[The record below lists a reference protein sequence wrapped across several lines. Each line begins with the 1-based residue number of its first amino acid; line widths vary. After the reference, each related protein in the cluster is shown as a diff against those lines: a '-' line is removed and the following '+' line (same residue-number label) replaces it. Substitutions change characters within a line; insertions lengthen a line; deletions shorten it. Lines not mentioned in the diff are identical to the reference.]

1 MMPSASRSYFA
12 LTRRSSR
19 RPIASR
25 TTHQTAAR
33 ATHQS
38 HPLTRAPTARPA
50 HPPRPAPPP
59 PPPPGPA
66 PRPRPAPPRAPPRV
80 PPRVPHDSPSKPSRL
95 RRLEMP
101 ADPLL
106 APHEPLPQRALEDL
120 VVAVH
125 GVLRP
130 RAMMQMPGHGGELEV
145 PPAHAGVLQ
154 PRSEFAVLAPP
165 TLDGLVVAVHPNDVV
180 PPERHVRA
188 ARPRQGVSRAPHD
201 AREERRIDRV
211 RAIPHA
217 G

>member
-50 HPPRPAPPP
+50 H
-59 PPPPGPA
+59 
-66 PRPRPAPPRAPPRV
+66 RPRPAPPRPPPRAPP
-80 PPRVPHDSPSKPSRL
+80 
-95 RRLEMP
+95 
-101 ADPLL
+101 
-106 APHEPLPQRALEDL
+106 
-120 VVAVH
+120 
-125 GVLRP
+125 
-130 RAMMQMPGHGGELEV
+130 PG
-145 PPAHAGVLQ
+145 PQ
-154 PRSEFAVLAPP
+154 PRRDFAALAPP